1 VVVCLEQG
9 ADRLH
14 RPYGPADATVSPKP
28 HHLVRYLN
36 PDWFLLSGTG
46 LPRLSRK
53 RGRQTGVVVVGVV
66 LVVLGTLPKISV
78 GSLRNDCACCLF
90 AA

>member
-1 VVVCLEQG
+1 MVVCLEQG

-14 RPYGPADATVSPKP
+14 RPCGPADATVSPKP

-53 RGRQTGVVVVGVV
+53 RGRQTRVVVVVV